1 MKLNKVDH
9 IAIIASDYEAT
20 KEFYVDKLG
29 FKVLSEHIRPE
40 RNDIILNVGQDNLV
54 LELFIKPTAPKRP
67 QLPQPENQGLRHLAF
82 KVADVAACLEEF
94 DKLDIKHE
102 ELRHD
107 DFNGR
112 KMAFFFDPAGQPLE
126 IHE

>member
-9 IAIIASDYEAT
+9 IAIIASDYKAT
-20 KEFYVDKLG
+20 REFYVDKLG

>member
-102 ELRHD
+102 ELRYD

>member
-102 ELRHD
+102 ELRYD
-107 DFNGR
+107 DFNSR

>member
-1 MKLNKVDH
+1 MNK
-9 IAIIASDYEAT
+9 
-20 KEFYVDKLG
+20 
-29 FKVLSEHIRPE
+29 
-40 RNDIILNVGQDNLV
+40 NDIILNVGQDNLV

-102 ELRHD
+102 ELRYD
-107 DFNGR
+107 DFTSR